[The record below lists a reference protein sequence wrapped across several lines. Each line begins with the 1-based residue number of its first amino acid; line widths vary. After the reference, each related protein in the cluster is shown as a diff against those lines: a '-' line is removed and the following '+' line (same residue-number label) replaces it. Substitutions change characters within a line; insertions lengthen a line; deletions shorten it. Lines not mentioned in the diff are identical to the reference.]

1 MMITRTRRPDASST
15 FGHPSRFGFGLLLY
29 LVLTIVVFIL
39 VGRYMPHFARR
50 VGHIRDGWLRFG
62 IYFVVYACAMLG
74 GAWLV
79 WRLPLRLR
87 RENAL
92 RLCFIAGVTLS
103 FAVAVYQNRFGTGL
117 SATYFTVGTLGA
129 FVGVLLVTRAAF
141 GLIEVNAPPSPEMVA
156 AVERA
161 HQGLGLASDLW
172 DRVKRGV
179 ELSLAVT
186 LIALSLPISVL
197 LAMIIWLQDPGPLF
211 VAKIAITRGGKSFRQ
226 LKLRSMIKDAEQKTG
241 AVPASPGD
249 ARITPFGQ
257 VLRRTHIDEL
267 PQMLNIARGD
277 MSFVG
282 PRPDRTIFAYRNI
295 GMLPRYSLRHIVRP
309 GLSGLAQVYG
319 DYYSTS
325 REKLR
330 YDLLYIKRRSFG
342 LDCRL
347 FMAAALLGLFGVAP
361 GINRGRRL
369 FTERTKEYR
378 WHRAH
383 EALRGDIPGAP
394 ALPLPSLIY
403 REGAFAGWHDAME
416 ETSARSQHGE
426 RDSAY

>member
-1 MMITRTRRPDASST
+1 MTTRTRRQRARST
-15 FGHPSRFGFGLLLY
+15 IGHPGRFGFGLLLY
-29 LVLTIVVFIL
+29 LILTIVVFIF

-50 VGHIRDGWLRFG
+50 VGHIRHGWLRFG
-62 IYFVVYACAMLG
+62 IYFAVYVCAMLG
-74 GAWLV
+74 GSWLV
-79 WRLPLRLR
+79 RWLPFRLR

-103 FAVAVYQNRFGTGL
+103 IAVAVYQNRFGTGL
-117 SATYFTVGTLGA
+117 SATYFTVGLLGA
-129 FVGVLLVTRAAF
+129 FIGVLLVTRAAF
-141 GLIEVNAPPSPEMVA
+141 GLIEVNASPSPEMVA

-161 HQGLGLASDLW
+161 HQGLRLASDLW

-179 ELSLAVT
+179 ELAIAVA

-197 LAMIIWLQDPGPLF
+197 LAMIIWFQDPGPLF
-211 VAKIAITRGGKSFRQ
+211 VAKIAVTRGGKSFRQ
-226 LKLRSMIKDAEQKTG
+226 LKLRSMVKDAEQGTG

-267 PQMLNIARGD
+267 PQMLNIALGD
-277 MSFVG
+277 MSLVG
-282 PRPDRTIFAYRNI
+282 PRPDRTVFAYRNI
-295 GMLPRYSLRHIVRP
+295 ATLPAYPLRHVVRP

-319 DYYSTS
+319 DYYSPP

-347 FMAAALLGLFGVAP
+347 FVAATLLGLFGVAP
-361 GINRGRRL
+361 GMNRGRRR
-369 FTERTKEYR
+369 FTQRTKELR

-383 EALRGDIPGAP
+383 EALRGDRFDAPPPEPPSVVRREAALSAGARH
-394 ALPLPSLIY
+394 L
-403 REGAFAGWHDAME
+403 R
-416 ETSARSQHGE
+416 GE
-426 RDSAY
+426 RDSAD